1 MRYSQELIELLPNI
15 VAKASALQELALG
28 EIPNKS
34 VQRYYREA
42 HSCYFYGLNR
52 ACAVLCRAILEAALK
67 EILGPSHRTHELI
80 ELAGMP
86 RPKTGNRCST
96 KKGLRLPRES
106 AMPVIRRFITS
117 TFSTKT
123 TRIPPSNNY
132 CSTCARS
139 WKMSMQGLTALMRKR
154 ILCCCQEVA

>member
-1 MRYSQELIELLPNI
+1 MGVLDMRYSQELIELLPNI

-86 RPKTGNRCST
+86 RPNGKP
-96 KKGLRLPRES
+96 LLDEERLEATERICNAGDS
-106 AMPVIRRFITS
+106 AVHHEHIFD
-117 TFSTKT
+117 K
-123 TRIPPSNNY
+123 NY
-132 CSTCARS
+132 PDSAVE
-139 WKMSMQGLTALMRKR
+139 QLLLDMRK
-154 ILCCCQEVA
+154 ILEDVYAGSDGANA